1 MAFNLGN
8 FAVKEVIYGV
18 AEKMDHSALL
28 YTLDQLSSAEISVEA
43 DSTDITDKNGSIIR
57 TIYNSKT
64 ATVSATS
71 ALVSPAI
78 LNAAS
83 GSDAELGDAI
93 VMPKIAVV
101 AAGGTLDV
109 SDAEDATTALVMGIF
124 PNGANGKALTY
135 DATGSAG
142 GATFTVDEGIM
153 TLPTELTGGAPQYIV
168 KYERKATGLKL
179 VNKADEFPE
188 TIALTFYAA
197 VMDPCQDGYRAAY
210 IVVPSFTPDPSV
222 TISLS
227 SDSQEMDYSGN
238 INVSYCDAC
247 AGKVLYY
254 IFFPD
259 EQVVTTVEC
268 AE

>member
-1 MAFNLGN
+1 MAFKLGN

-43 DSTDITDKNGSIIR
+43 ESTDITDKNGSVIR

-71 ALVSPAI
+71 ALISPAL

-83 GSDAELGDAI
+83 GSAAEQGDDI

-101 AAGGTLDV
+101 AAGGSLDV

-124 PNGANGKALTY
+124 PNGANGSALVY
-135 DATGSAG
+135 DPTEAG
-142 GATFTVDEGIM
+142 AGKYTVDEG
-153 TLPTELTGGAPQYIV
+153 TLKVPTEELGGAPQYIV
-168 KYERKATGLKL
+168 KYDRKASGLKL

-210 IVVPSFTPDPSV
+210 VVIPSFTPDPSV

-254 IFFPD
+254 ILFPD

-268 AE
+268 TE